1 MITGLT
7 EWQTGD
13 FEKEVIKDLTAQKVK
28 ITHKTTDKE
37 LSNIA
42 KNSSLRVI
50 NKKVNE
56 VKANKKAQK
65 ITMLLVQDPE
75 FKEKW
80 IVQNEDE
87 FLKEL
92 SAKFGLN

>member
-1 MITGLT
+1 M
-7 EWQTGD
+7 
-13 FEKEVIKDLTAQKVK
+13 
-28 ITHKTTDKE
+28 
-37 LSNIA
+37 
-42 KNSSLRVI
+42 
-50 NKKVNE
+50 NE